1 MSAQDE
7 REYKGIPGWNV
18 PGSHSAQGLLPV
30 FENDPGGHF
39 VADSLAETS
48 AAEATRRDATRMAAR
63 VSGKIIV
70 AERSSIGLEEG
81 WFPDDRPSIT
91 AALYSPGVKE
101 TASSVNGGVCID

>member
-1 MSAQDE
+1 M
-7 REYKGIPGWNV
+7 
-18 PGSHSAQGLLPV
+18 PV
-30 FENDPGGHF
+30 FENDPGEQF